1 MATAARELSLVTAL
15 RAAPAQFLLQEEQV
29 DHGGANGGYGL
40 AWGGSYRRRGRWP
53 GELGF
58 GKLGQRR
65 KKPRLRLVVE
75 FLYGAR
81 GASSRRRARRSC
93 QHRGEA
99 EHGSVLSSMRE
110 REDEDEFLSQIFDE
124 GVWWAGLGPV
134 LGCGAGLLV
143 DCGAGLRRLV
153 RSR

>member
-65 KKPRLRLVVE
+65 KKPRLELVVGLLYGDELRLVMTPMKE
-75 FLYGAR
+75 GSPAR
-81 GASSRRRARRSC
+81 EEKKSTAQCCRPCARR
-93 QHRGEA
+93 G
-99 EHGSVLSSMRE
+99 
-110 REDEDEFLSQIFDE
+110 
-124 GVWWAGLGPV
+124 
-134 LGCGAGLLV
+134 
-143 DCGAGLRRLV
+143 
-153 RSR
+153 

>member
-1 MATAARELSLVTAL
+1 
-15 RAAPAQFLLQEEQV
+15 
-29 DHGGANGGYGL
+29 
-40 AWGGSYRRRGRWP
+40 
-53 GELGF
+53 
-58 GKLGQRR
+58 
-65 KKPRLRLVVE
+65 
-75 FLYGAR
+75 
-81 GASSRRRARRSC
+81 
-93 QHRGEA
+93 
-99 EHGSVLSSMRE
+99 VLSSMRE